1 MTTLTPVEEQI
12 LRLRREGCDL
22 LGTAKRLG
30 LTRIE
35 VRRIERKALA
45 KLRAGRPS

>member
-1 MTTLTPVEEQI
+1 MTNLTPVEEQI

-22 LGTAKRLG
+22 LGTARRLG

-45 KLRAGRPS
+45 KLREGRP